1 MDNRKILITVS
12 PEAQAQIETLRRTLG
27 RNKAALIRAAL
38 ATADPE
44 AMAHWFETADD
55 LKRGRPRIA
64 A

>member
-12 PEAQAQIETLRRTLG
+12 PDTQAQIESLRRTLG

-44 AMAHWFETADD
+44 AMAQWFAATDD
-55 LKRGRPRIA
+55 LRPGRRKIA